1 MFTHKSAF
9 PIIGT
14 QLNVC
19 TFLTVGGFLTG
30 PNTLLTSDK
39 KKIDISFQH
48 YRGDVIKVQFA

>member
-19 TFLTVGGFLTG
+19 IFLTVGGFLTG

-48 YRGDVIKVQFA
+48 YWGDVIKVQFA